1 MICDEMGLGKTVQG
15 IAIACAF
22 KSKWPLLVIVPS
34 SLKQNWKK
42 EFIKW
47 LPPDQQQHA
56 INIIETSKNIKI
68 SDINIISYD
77 LVSNVIDILTK
88 AKFKVVIADESHY
101 IKNTSSQRS
110 QAVVPLIKSS
120 QHRILLS
127 GTPAL
132 SRPAE
137 LWPQLEAVGVPIF
150 SSFHQFG
157 LRYCAAWQGP
167 QGWDYSG
174 SSNLSE
180 LHTILNEAVMIRR
193 LKDEVLTELPKK
205 ERKTVDIEP
214 DSEITNK
221 IKSKISHYKQIDL
234 KDNKTKALMAETFML
249 TGQAK
254 IKGVI
259 KYIIGLLKEDI
270 KAKLI
275 VFAHHV
281 EVLENIQS
289 YLKEQYIPFIKIDGS
304 VDQSLRQTLLDR
316 FQQSTLD
323 SPKVALMSLTCG
335 SFGFTMTAASR
346 VIFTELWWTPG
357 LLLQA
362 EDRAHR
368 IGRKDNSP
376 VKIDYCLAKGTMD
389 DLMWPLLSKKLSII
403 GQALNG
409 EQTRMEIKSD
419 QKLLTLKDN
428 NSVKLSPILKKE
440 VKTSAIANKNPKKS
454 AVKKAIQTK
463 STINRRNTLD
473 NYFQKKAEN
482 KENQSDNIT
491 NYPKSSDRRQSIGKP
506 IKEPIAFVYRDPCA
520 LFRQAR
526 PTTKPTITRRG
537 QALRLTNY

>member
-47 LPPDQQQHA
+47 LPDQREA
-56 INIIETSKNIKI
+56 INIIETSKNVKI

-77 LVSNVIDILTK
+77 LVSNVIDVLTK

-101 IKNTSSQRS
+101 IKSTSSQRS
-110 QAVVPLIKSS
+110 QAVVPLIKSA
-120 QHRILLS
+120 QYRILLS

-157 LRYCAAWQGP
+157 LRYCAAWHGP

-214 DSEITNK
+214 DSEIINK

-234 KDNKTKALMAETFML
+234 QDNKTKALMAETFML

-259 KYIIGLLKEDI
+259 KYIHLF
-270 KAKLI
+270 I
-275 VFAHHV
+275 VG
-281 EVLENIQS
+281 I
-289 YLKEQYIPFIKIDGS
+289 
-304 VDQSLRQTLLDR
+304 
-316 FQQSTLD
+316 
-323 SPKVALMSLTCG
+323 
-335 SFGFTMTAASR
+335 
-346 VIFTELWWTPG
+346 
-357 LLLQA
+357 
-362 EDRAHR
+362 
-368 IGRKDNSP
+368 
-376 VKIDYCLAKGTMD
+376 
-389 DLMWPLLSKKLSII
+389 
-403 GQALNG
+403 
-409 EQTRMEIKSD
+409 
-419 QKLLTLKDN
+419 
-428 NSVKLSPILKKE
+428 
-440 VKTSAIANKNPKKS
+440 
-454 AVKKAIQTK
+454 
-463 STINRRNTLD
+463 
-473 NYFQKKAEN
+473 
-482 KENQSDNIT
+482 
-491 NYPKSSDRRQSIGKP
+491 
-506 IKEPIAFVYRDPCA
+506 
-520 LFRQAR
+520 
-526 PTTKPTITRRG
+526 
-537 QALRLTNY
+537 